1 MSFPLL
7 TVTAAVPA
15 VGAVATAAVPA
26 ARRTAAKW
34 LALLFSLAT
43 LALALLVAVRFDP
56 GARGPFQLTESH
68 DWIRDFGVRYDLGVD
83 GIAVALIALT
93 ALLIP
98 FVILAGWHDADPPQG
113 TAASDGG
120 SAAGHRRYSWRP
132 TQGFFALILAVEA
145 MVVLSFEATDVF
157 LFYLFFE
164 AMLIPMYFLIGG
176 FGDRAGGRGAQQ
188 DAAQRS
194 YAAVK
199 FLLYN
204 LVGGLIMLAAVIGLY
219 AATAHQLGTGTFS
232 LTKIVEARASGA
244 LSLDTGTE
252 RLLFLGFFFAFAVKA
267 PLWPLHT
274 WLPNAMGEATSPVAV
289 LITAVVDKVGTF
301 AMLRFCLQL
310 FPEASSW
317 ATPVILVLA
326 LISIVYG
333 ALLAVG
339 QRDIKRLIAYA
350 SISHFGF
357 IILGIFAMTSQG
369 QGGATLY
376 MVNHGLSTA
385 ALMLVAGFL
394 ISRRGSRLIADFGG
408 VQKVAP
414 VLAGAFLVGGLATLS
429 LPGLAPFVSE
439 FLVLVGTFSR
449 YPVIGII
456 GTVGIVL
463 AALYVLVLYQRTMT
477 GPVKAEVDGMPDLRA
492 RELVVVVPLVALLL
506 FLGVYPK
513 PLTDIVNPAVRHTL
527 SVVDKKDPKPTVR
540 VDAVPG
546 TDRPGRTAQT
556 QDGEAAK

>member
-7 TVTAAVPA
+7 TATAVLPA
-15 VGAVATAAVPA
+15 VGAIVTAAVPA

-34 LALLFSLAT
+34 LALVFSLAT
-43 LALALLVAVRFDP
+43 LVLAAFVVVRFEP
-56 GARGPFQLTESH
+56 GGARYQLTESH
-68 DWIRDFGVRYDLGVD
+68 AWISDFGVRYELGVD
-83 GIAVALIALT
+83 GIGVALLALT

-98 FVILAGWHDADPPQG
+98 FVILAGWHDADPLEEVNPN
-113 TAASDGG
+113 
-120 SAAGHRRYSWRP
+120 RRWRP
-132 TQGFFALILAVEA
+132 TQGFFALILMVEA
-145 MVVLSFEATDVF
+145 MVILSFEATDVF
-157 LFYLFFE
+157 LFYILFE

-176 FGDRAGGRGAQQ
+176 FGDRAHSGG
-188 DAAQRS
+188 DEAAATQRS

-219 AATAHQLGTGTFS
+219 VVAGSFS
-232 LTKIVEARASGA
+232 LSEIAEARANGS
-244 LSLDTGTE
+244 LSIATDTE
-252 RLLFLGFFFAFAVKA
+252 RWLFLGFFFAFAVKA

-274 WLPNAMGEATSPVAV
+274 WLPNAMGEATAPVAV

-310 FPEASSW
+310 FPEASKW

-339 QRDIKRLIAYA
+339 QRDMKRLIAYA

-357 IILGIFAMTSQG
+357 IIMGIFAMTSQG
-369 QGGATLY
+369 QSGATLY
-376 MVNHGLSTA
+376 MVNHGISTA

-394 ISRRGSRLIADFGG
+394 ITRRGSRLIADYGG

-414 VLAGAFLVGGLATLS
+414 VLAGTFLIGGLATLS
-429 LPGLAPFVSE
+429 LPGLSPFVSE

-456 GTVGIVL
+456 ATIGIVL

-477 GPVKAEVDGMPDLRA
+477 GPVKAEVRTMPDLRV
-492 RELVVVVPLVALLL
+492 RELVVITPLIALLL

-513 PLTDIVNPAVRHTL
+513 PLTEIVNPAVEHTL
-527 SVVDKKDPKPTVR
+527 SDVQQTDPKPEV
-540 VDAVPG
+540 
-546 TDRPGRTAQT
+546 
-556 QDGEAAK
+556 EAAP

>member
-7 TVTAAVPA
+7 TATAVVPA
-15 VGAVATAAVPA
+15 VGAIATAATPA
-26 ARRTAAKW
+26 GRRTAAKW
-34 LALLFSLAT
+34 TALGFSLAT
-43 LALALLVAVRFDP
+43 LVLAAVALVRFDP
-56 GARGPFQLTESH
+56 DGAHYQLTESH
-68 DWIRDFGVRYDLGVD
+68 TWIRDFGVRYELGVD
-83 GIAVALIALT
+83 GIAVVLVALT
-93 ALLIP
+93 AVLIP
-98 FVILAGWHDADPPQG
+98 FIILAGWHDADPLE
-113 TAASDGG
+113 TDGAEG
-120 SAAGHRRYSWRP
+120 RPDRRWRP
-132 TQGFFALILAVEA
+132 TQGFFALILMVEA

-157 LFYLFFE
+157 LFYIFFE

-176 FGDRAGGRGAQQ
+176 FGDRAGGRTEEETAT
-188 DAAQRS
+188 QRS

-204 LVGGLIMLAAVIGLY
+204 LAGGLIMLAAVVGLY
-219 AATAHQLGTGTFS
+219 VATADDLGTGTFS
-232 LTKIVEARASGA
+232 LQQITEARAAGQ
-244 LSLDTGTE
+244 LDFGTGME

-274 WLPNAMGEATSPVAV
+274 WLPNAMGESTAPVAV

-310 FPEASSW
+310 FPEASRW

-326 LISIVYG
+326 VVSIVYG

-369 QGGATLY
+369 QSGATLY
-376 MVNHGLSTA
+376 MVNHGISTA

-394 ISRRGSRLIADFGG
+394 ITRRGSRLIADYGG

-414 VLAGAFLVGGLATLS
+414 VLAGTFLVGGLATLS
-429 LPGLAPFVSE
+429 LPGLAPFISE

-449 YPVIGII
+449 YPALGIVA
-456 GTVGIVL
+456 TAGIVL

-477 GPVKAEVDGMPDLRA
+477 GPVKDEVRGMPDLRV
-492 RELVVVVPLVALLL
+492 RELVVVTPLIALLL

-513 PLTDIVNPAVRHTL
+513 PVTEILDPAVDHTL
-527 SVVDKKDPKPTVR
+527 SVVDKKDPEPDHPVT
-540 VDAVPG
+540 DAGWFRYSPQSDHAPG
-546 TDRPGRTAQT
+546 G
-556 QDGEAAK
+556 AK

>member
-7 TVTAAVPA
+7 TATAVLPA
-15 VGAVATAAVPA
+15 VGAIATAAVPA
-26 ARRTAAKW
+26 KQRTAAKW

-43 LALALLVAVRFDP
+43 LVLAAVVAVRFDP
-56 GARGPFQLTESH
+56 GGGRFQLTESH
-68 DWIRDFGVRYDLGVD
+68 AWIADFGVRYELGVD

-98 FVILAGWHDADPPQG
+98 FVILAGWHDADPQETG
-113 TAASDGG
+113 NT
-120 SAAGHRRYSWRP
+120 RWRP
-132 TQGFFALILAVEA
+132 TQGFFALILLVEA
-145 MVVLSFEATDVF
+145 MVIISFEATDVF
-157 LFYLFFE
+157 LFYIFFE

-176 FGDRAGGRGAQQ
+176 FGDRAGQHGEKE
-188 DAAQRS
+188 AATQRS

-219 AATAHQLGTGTFS
+219 VVAGNFS
-232 LTKIVEARASGA
+232 LQGIAAARANG
-244 LSLDTGTE
+244 SLDMATNTE

-274 WLPNAMGEATSPVAV
+274 WLPNAMGEATTPVAV

-310 FPEASSW
+310 FPEASKW

-333 ALLAVG
+333 ALVAVG
-339 QRDIKRLIAYA
+339 QRDIKRLIAFA

-357 IILGIFAMTSQG
+357 IIMGIFAMTSQG
-369 QGGATLY
+369 QSGATLY
-376 MVNHGLSTA
+376 MVNHGISTA

-394 ISRRGSRLIADFGG
+394 ISRRGSRLIADYGG

-414 VLAGAFLVGGLATLS
+414 VLAGTFLIGGLATLS

-439 FLVLVGTFSR
+439 FLVLVGTFTR

-456 GTVGIVL
+456 ATFGIVL
-463 AALYVLVLYQRTMT
+463 AALYTLVLYQRTMT
-477 GPVKAEVDGMPDLRA
+477 GPVKPSTEGIADLRV
-492 RELVVVVPLVALLL
+492 RELAVVVPLIGVLI

-513 PLTDIVNPAVRHTL
+513 PLTELVNPAVKHTL
-527 SVVDKKDPKPTVR
+527 SDVHKKDPKPEV
-540 VDAVPG
+540 
-546 TDRPGRTAQT
+546 
-556 QDGEAAK
+556 EAAHK

>member
-1 MSFPLL
+1 MSFPYL
-7 TVTAAVPA
+7 TVTAALPA
-15 VGAVATAAVPA
+15 VGAIATAAVPA
-26 ARRTAAKW
+26 ARRTFAKW
-34 LALLFSLAT
+34 LALGFSLAT
-43 LALALLVAVRFDP
+43 LALAAVVLALFEP
-56 GARGPFQLTESH
+56 GGDRYQLTESH
-68 DWIRDFGVRYDLGVD
+68 AWIKDFGVRYELGVD
-83 GIAVALIALT
+83 GIGVVLMALT

-98 FVILAGWHDADPPQG
+98 FVILAGWHDADPLEE
-113 TAASDGG
+113 TAPN
-120 SAAGHRRYSWRP
+120 RRWRP
-132 TQGFFALILAVEA
+132 TQGFFALILMVEA
-145 MVVLSFEATDVF
+145 MVILSFEATDVF
-157 LFYLFFE
+157 LFYILFE

-176 FGDRAGGRGAQQ
+176 FGDRAHAQG
-188 DAAQRS
+188 DEAAATQRS

-219 AATAHQLGTGTFS
+219 VVAGSFS
-232 LTKIVEARASGA
+232 LSEIAAARASG
-244 LSLDTGTE
+244 SLHMATNTE

-274 WLPNAMGEATSPVAV
+274 WLPNAMGEATAPVAV

-310 FPEASSW
+310 FPEASKW
-317 ATPVILVLA
+317 ATPVIVVLA
-326 LISIVYG
+326 VISIIYG

-339 QRDIKRLIAYA
+339 QRDIKRLVAYA

-357 IILGIFAMTSQG
+357 IIMGIFAMTSQG
-369 QGGATLY
+369 QSGATLY
-376 MVNHGLSTA
+376 MINHGISTA

-394 ISRRGSRLIADFGG
+394 ISRRGSRLISDYGG

-414 VLAGAFLVGGLATLS
+414 VLAGTFLIGGLATLS

-449 YPVIGII
+449 YPVAGVIA
-456 GTVGIVL
+456 TLGIVL

-477 GPVKAEVDGMPDLRA
+477 GPVKAEVQGMPDLKV
-492 RELVVVVPLVALLL
+492 RELLVVAPLIALLI

-513 PLTDIVNPAVRHTL
+513 PLTDIVNPAVRQTM
-527 SVVDKKDPKPTVR
+527 SDVQKKDPNPV
-540 VDAVPG
+540 V
-546 TDRPGRTAQT
+546 
-556 QDGEAAK
+556 EAAK

>member
-7 TVTAAVPA
+7 TAAAVVPA
-15 VGAVATAAVPA
+15 IGAIATAALPA
-26 ARRTAAKW
+26 AKRTAAKW
-34 LALLFSLAT
+34 LALLFSLLT
-43 LALALLVAVRFDP
+43 LALALVIAVRFDP
-56 GARGPFQLTESH
+56 GAKGPYQLTESH
-68 DWIRDFGVRYDLGVD
+68 AWIPDFGVRYELGVD

-93 ALLIP
+93 TLLIP
-98 FVILAGWHDADPPQG
+98 FIILAGWHDADPLEEAKPN
-113 TAASDGG
+113 
-120 SAAGHRRYSWRP
+120 RRWRP

-145 MVVLSFEATDVF
+145 MVVISFEATDVF
-157 LFYLFFE
+157 LFYIFFE

-176 FGDRAGGRGAQQ
+176 FGDRAGADGEEQAAGR
-188 DAAQRS
+188 RS

-204 LVGGLIMLAAVIGLY
+204 LAGGLIMLAAVIGLY
-219 AATAHQLGTGTFS
+219 AVTAHQLGTGTFS
-232 LTKIVEARASGA
+232 LQQIVEARAAGT
-244 LSLDTGTE
+244 LDIATGTE

-274 WLPNAMGEATSPVAV
+274 WLPGAMGESTAPVAV

-333 ALLAVG
+333 ALLAVA
-339 QRDIKRLIAYA
+339 QRDIKRLVAYA

-376 MVNHGLSTA
+376 MVNHGISTA

-414 VLAGAFLVGGLATLS
+414 VLAGTFLIGGLATLS

-449 YPVIGII
+449 YPVIAVIA
-456 GTVGIVL
+456 TFGIVL

-477 GPVKAEVDGMPDLRA
+477 GPVKAEVKGMPDLRV
-492 RELVVVVPLVALLL
+492 RELVVVAPLIALLI

-513 PLTDIVNPAVRHTL
+513 PLTDIVNPAVEHTL
-527 SVVDKKDPKPTVR
+527 SVVDKKDPKPTVQ
-540 VDAVPG
+540 VNAVPG
-546 TDRPGRTAQT
+546 ADRHGHTVND
-556 QDGEAAK
+556 QDVEAAK

>member
-7 TVTAAVPA
+7 TATVVLPA
-15 VGAVATAAVPA
+15 VGAIATAAVPA
-26 ARRTAAKW
+26 AQRTAAKW
-34 LALLFSLAT
+34 LALVVSLAT
-43 LALALLVAVRFDP
+43 LVLAALVVVRFEP
-56 GARGPFQLTESH
+56 GGSRYQLTESH
-68 DWIRDFGVRYDLGVD
+68 AWIKDFGVRYELGVD
-83 GIAVALIALT
+83 GIAVALLALT

-98 FVILAGWHDADPPQG
+98 FVILAGWHDAD
-113 TAASDGG
+113 TLETG
-120 SAAGHRRYSWRP
+120 SRRWRP

-145 MVVLSFEATDVF
+145 MVMLSFEATDVF
-157 LFYLFFE
+157 VFYIFFE

-176 FGDRAGGRGAQQ
+176 FGDRAHEHGEKVAST
-188 DAAQRS
+188 QRS

-219 AATAHQLGTGTFS
+219 VQAGTFS
-232 LTKIVEARASGA
+232 LPEIVQARANG
-244 LSLDTGTE
+244 SLHMATGTE
-252 RLLFLGFFFAFAVKA
+252 RWLFLGFFFAFAVKA
-267 PLWPLHT
+267 PLWPVHT
-274 WLPNAMGEATSPVAV
+274 WLPNAMGEATAPVAV

-310 FPEASSW
+310 FPEASKW

-339 QRDIKRLIAYA
+339 QRDIKRLVAYA

-357 IILGIFAMTSQG
+357 IIMGIFAMTSQG
-369 QGGATLY
+369 QSGATLY
-376 MVNHGLSTA
+376 MVNHGISTA

-394 ISRRGSRLIADFGG
+394 ISRRGSRLIADYGG

-414 VLAGAFLVGGLATLS
+414 VLAGTFLIGGLATLS

-439 FLVLVGTFSR
+439 FLVLVGTFAR
-449 YPVIGII
+449 HPVIGII
-456 GTVGIVL
+456 ATFGIVL
-463 AALYVLVLYQRTMT
+463 AALYTLVLYQRTMT
-477 GPVKAEVDGMPDLRA
+477 GPVKPEVAEMPDLRV
-492 RELVVVVPLVALLL
+492 REVLVVAPLIVLLI

-513 PLTDIVNPAVRHTL
+513 PVADIVNPAVKQTMSDVHHT
-527 SVVDKKDPKPTVR
+527 DPKPEV
-540 VDAVPG
+540 
-546 TDRPGRTAQT
+546 
-556 QDGEAAK
+556 EAAK

>member
-1 MSFPLL
+1 MDFPLL

-15 VGAVATAAVPA
+15 VGAILTAAVPA

-43 LALALLVAVRFDP
+43 LALAVLVAVRFEP
-56 GARGPFQLTESH
+56 GGDRYQLTESRA
-68 DWIRDFGVRYDLGVD
+68 WIPDFGVRYELGVD
-83 GIAVALIALT
+83 GIGVVLIGLT

-98 FVILAGWHDADPPQG
+98 FVIAAGWHDAD
-113 TAASDGG
+113 ASPSSSSRGG
-120 SAAGHRRYSWRP
+120 PNTETSSQRWRP
-132 TQGFFALILAVEA
+132 TQGFFALILMVEA
-145 MVVLSFEATDVF
+145 MVIISFEATDVF
-157 LFYLFFE
+157 LFYIFFE

-176 FGDRAGGRGAQQ
+176 FGDRAHTGSDENA
-188 DAAQRS
+188 AAQRS

-219 AATAHQLGTGTFS
+219 VVAGNFS
-232 LTKIVEARASGA
+232 LQEITAARAAGT
-244 LSLDTGTE
+244 LDMATNTE

-274 WLPNAMGEATSPVAV
+274 WLPNAMGESTAPVAV

-301 AMLRFCLQL
+301 AMLRFCLGL
-310 FPEASSW
+310 FPDASKW
-317 ATPVILVLA
+317 ATPVVLVLA

-333 ALLAVG
+333 ALVAVG
-339 QRDIKRLIAYA
+339 QRDIKRLVAYA

-369 QGGATLY
+369 QSGATLY

-394 ISRRGSRLIADFGG
+394 ISRRGSRLIADYGG

-414 VLAGAFLVGGLATLS
+414 VLAGTFLIGGLATLS

-439 FLVLVGTFSR
+439 FLVLVGTFAR
-449 YPVIGII
+449 YPVVGIVA
-456 GTVGIVL
+456 TVGIVL
-463 AALYVLVLYQRTMT
+463 AALYTLVLYQRTMT
-477 GPVKAEVDGMPDLRA
+477 GPVKEEVRTMPDLRL
-492 RELVVVVPLVALLL
+492 REVLVVAPLIALLIG
-506 FLGVYPK
+506 LGVYPK
-513 PLTDIVNPAVRHTL
+513 VLTDIVNPAVEHTM
-527 SVVDKKDPKPTVR
+527 SDVKQTDPEPEV
-540 VDAVPG
+540 AVE
-546 TDRPGRTAQT
+546 AKN
-556 QDGEAAK
+556 GEEAK

>member
-7 TVTAAVPA
+7 TATAVLPA
-15 VGAVATAAVPA
+15 VGAIVTAAVPA

-43 LALALLVAVRFDP
+43 LVLAAVVLVRFEP
-56 GARGPFQLTESH
+56 GGDRYQLTESH
-68 DWIRDFGVRYDLGVD
+68 AWIADFGVRYELGVD
-83 GIAVALIALT
+83 GIGVALLALT
-93 ALLIP
+93 ALLVP
-98 FVILAGWHDADPPQG
+98 FVILAGWHDADPLEDVNPN
-113 TAASDGG
+113 
-120 SAAGHRRYSWRP
+120 RRWRP
-132 TQGFFALILAVEA
+132 TQGFFALILMVEA
-145 MVVLSFEATDVF
+145 MVILSFEATDVF
-157 LFYLFFE
+157 LFYILFE

-176 FGDRAGGRGAQQ
+176 FGDRAAPAQFAATAAGGG
-188 DAAQRS
+188 DEAAATQRS

-219 AATAHQLGTGTFS
+219 VVAGSFS
-232 LTKIVEARASGA
+232 LAEIAEARANG
-244 LSLDTGTE
+244 SLTMATDTE
-252 RLLFLGFFFAFAVKA
+252 RWLFLGFFFAFAVKA

-274 WLPNAMGEATSPVAV
+274 WLPNAMGEATAPVAV

-310 FPEASSW
+310 FPEASKW

-326 LISIVYG
+326 LISIIYG

-357 IILGIFAMTSQG
+357 IIMGIFAMTSQG
-369 QGGATLY
+369 QSGATLY
-376 MVNHGLSTA
+376 MINHGISTA

-394 ISRRGSRLIADFGG
+394 ITRRGSRLIADYGG

-414 VLAGAFLVGGLATLS
+414 VLAGTFLIGGLATLS
-429 LPGLAPFVSE
+429 LPGLSPFVSE

-449 YPVIGII
+449 YPVVGII
-456 GTVGIVL
+456 ATFGIVL

-477 GPVKAEVDGMPDLRA
+477 GPVKAEVRTMPDLKI
-492 RELVVVVPLVALLL
+492 RELVVVTPLIALLL

-513 PLTDIVNPAVRHTL
+513 PLTEIVNPAVEHTM
-527 SVVDKKDPKPTVR
+527 SDVQKTDPKPEV
-540 VDAVPG
+540 
-546 TDRPGRTAQT
+546 
-556 QDGEAAK
+556 EAAP

>member
-7 TVTAAVPA
+7 TVTAALPA
-15 VGAVATAAVPA
+15 LGAIATAAVPA
-26 ARRTAAKW
+26 TRRTAAKW
-34 LALLFSLAT
+34 LALLFSLGT
-43 LALALLVAVRFDP
+43 LVLAAIVLVRFEP
-56 GARGPFQLTESH
+56 GGDRYQLTESH
-68 DWIRDFGVRYDLGVD
+68 AWIKDFGVRYELGVD
-83 GIAVALIALT
+83 GIGVALLALT

-98 FVILAGWHDADPPQG
+98 FVILAGWHDADPSP
-113 TAASDGG
+113 ASGG
-120 SAAGHRRYSWRP
+120 ETPMETKSSRWRP

-145 MVVLSFEATDVF
+145 MVILSFEATDVF
-157 LFYLFFE
+157 LFYILFE

-176 FGDRAGGRGAQQ
+176 FGDRAHAGSDENA
-188 DAAQRS
+188 AAQRS

-219 AATAHQLGTGTFS
+219 VVAGTFS
-232 LTKIVEARASGA
+232 LDEIAEARAAGT
-244 LSLDTGTE
+244 LDMATNTE

-274 WLPNAMGEATSPVAV
+274 WLPNAMGEATAPVAV

-310 FPEASSW
+310 FPEASKW

-339 QRDIKRLIAYA
+339 QRDIKRLVAYA

-369 QGGATLY
+369 QSGATLY
-376 MVNHGLSTA
+376 MVNHGISTA

-394 ISRRGSRLIADFGG
+394 ISRRGSRLIADYGG

-414 VLAGAFLVGGLATLS
+414 VLAGTFLIGGLATLS

-439 FLVLVGTFSR
+439 FLVLVGTYAR
-449 YPVIGII
+449 YPVAGII
-456 GTVGIVL
+456 ATFGIVL
-463 AALYVLVLYQRTMT
+463 AALYTLVLYQRTMT
-477 GPVKAEVDGMPDLRA
+477 GPVKAEVREMPDLRV
-492 RELVVVVPLVALLL
+492 RELAVVAPLIALLL
-506 FLGVYPK
+506 FLGVFPK
-513 PLTDIVNPAVRHTL
+513 PLTDIVNPAVEHTM
-527 SVVDKKDPKPTVR
+527 SDVQKKDPKPEV
-540 VDAVPG
+540 
-546 TDRPGRTAQT
+546 
-556 QDGEAAK
+556 EAAK

>member
-1 MSFPLL
+1 MNFPLL

-15 VGAVATAAVPA
+15 VGAILTAAVPA

-43 LALALLVAVRFDP
+43 LALAVLVAIRFEP
-56 GARGPFQLTESH
+56 GGDRYQLTESRP
-68 DWIRDFGVRYDLGVD
+68 WIADFGVRYELGVD
-83 GIAVALIALT
+83 GIGVVLIGLT

-98 FVILAGWHDADPPQG
+98 FVIAAGWHDADPLE
-113 TAASDGG
+113 TKS
-120 SAAGHRRYSWRP
+120 SRWRP
-132 TQGFFALILAVEA
+132 TQGFFALILLVEA
-145 MVVLSFEATDVF
+145 MVIISFEATDVF
-157 LFYLFFE
+157 LFYIFFE

-176 FGDRAGGRGAQQ
+176 FGDRAHSGS
-188 DAAQRS
+188 DENAATQRS

-204 LVGGLIMLAAVIGLY
+204 LAGGLIMLAAVIGLY
-219 AATAHQLGTGTFS
+219 VVAGNFS
-232 LTKIVEARASGA
+232 LQEIAAARAAGT
-244 LSLDTGTE
+244 LDMATNTE

-274 WLPNAMGEATSPVAV
+274 WLPNAMGEATAPVAV

-301 AMLRFCLQL
+301 AMLRFCLGL
-310 FPEASSW
+310 FPEASKW

-333 ALLAVG
+333 ALVAVG
-339 QRDIKRLIAYA
+339 QRDIKRLVAYA

-369 QGGATLY
+369 QSGATLY

-394 ISRRGSRLIADFGG
+394 ISRRGSRLIADYGG

-414 VLAGAFLVGGLATLS
+414 VLAGTFLVGGLATLS

-439 FLVLVGTFSR
+439 FLVLVGTYAR
-449 YPVIGII
+449 YPVVGII
-456 GTVGIVL
+456 ATIGIVL
-463 AALYVLVLYQRTMT
+463 AALYTLVLYQRTMT
-477 GPVKAEVDGMPDLRA
+477 GPVKEEVRTMPDLRL
-492 RELVVVVPLVALLL
+492 REVLVVAPLIALLIG
-506 FLGVYPK
+506 LGVYPK
-513 PLTDIVNPAVRHTL
+513 VLTDIVNPAVKHTM
-527 SVVDKKDPKPTVR
+527 SDVKQTDPKPEV
-540 VDAVPG
+540 AV
-546 TDRPGRTAQT
+546 
-556 QDGEAAK
+556 EAEHFKKEVEAN

>member
-7 TVTAAVPA
+7 TATAVVPA
-15 VGAVATAAVPA
+15 VGAVATAALPA
-26 ARRTAAKW
+26 AKRTAAKW
-34 LALLFSLAT
+34 VALSFSLAT
-43 LALALLVAVRFDP
+43 FVLALVIAIRFTP
-56 GARGPFQLTESH
+56 GAKGPFQLTESH
-68 DWIRDFGVRYDLGVD
+68 AWIADFGVRYELGVD

-98 FVILAGWHDADPPQG
+98 FVILAGWHDADPLEETRPN
-113 TAASDGG
+113 
-120 SAAGHRRYSWRP
+120 RRWRP

-145 MVVLSFEATDVF
+145 MVVISFEATDVF

-176 FGDRAGGRGAQQ
+176 FGDGAGEHGEEQ
-188 DAAQRS
+188 AATQRS

-204 LVGGLIMLAAVIGLY
+204 LAGGLIMLAAVIGLY
-219 AATAHQLGTGTFS
+219 AATADQLGAGTFS
-232 LTKIVEARASGA
+232 LPQIVEARAAGHLHLGA
-244 LSLDTGTE
+244 GTE

-274 WLPNAMGEATSPVAV
+274 WLPNAMGESTSPVAV

-301 AMLRFCLQL
+301 AMLRFCIQL
-310 FPEASSW
+310 FPEASKW
-317 ATPVILVLA
+317 ATPVILILA
-326 LISIVYG
+326 LISVLYG

-376 MVNHGLSTA
+376 MVNHGISTA

-394 ISRRGSRLIADFGG
+394 ISRRGSRLIADYGG

-414 VLAGAFLVGGLATLS
+414 VLAGTFLIGGLATLS

-456 GTVGIVL
+456 ASAAIVL

-477 GPVKAEVDGMPDLRA
+477 GPVKAEVRKMPDLRV
-492 RELVVVVPLVALLL
+492 RELVVVAPLIALLL

-513 PLTDIVNPAVRHTL
+513 PLTDLVNPAVEHTL
-527 SVVDKKDPKPTVR
+527 SVVDKQDPKPDVH
-540 VDAVPG
+540 VDATTG
-546 TDRPGRTAQT
+546 GSRPGHATHGDDA
-556 QDGEAAK
+556 EAAK

>member
-7 TVTAAVPA
+7 TAAAAVPA
-15 VGAVATAAVPA
+15 IGAVATAAVPA
-26 ARRTAAKW
+26 AKRTAAKW

-43 LALALLVAVRFDP
+43 LALALVIAVRFDP
-56 GARGPFQLTESH
+56 GAKGPFQLTESH
-68 DWIRDFGVRYDLGVD
+68 AWIADFGVRYELGVD

-98 FVILAGWHDADPPQG
+98 FVILASWHDAD
-113 TAASDGG
+113 ALEADNSN
-120 SAAGHRRYSWRP
+120 RRWRP

-145 MVVLSFEATDVF
+145 MVIISFEATDVF
-157 LFYLFFE
+157 VFYIFFE

-176 FGDRAGGRGAQQ
+176 FGDRADGR
-188 DAAQRS
+188 DAAESASRRS
-194 YAAVK
+194 SAAVK

-204 LVGGLIMLAAVIGLY
+204 LAGGLIMLAAVIGLY
-219 AATAHQLGTGTFS
+219 AVTADQLGTGTFS
-232 LTKIVEARASGA
+232 LQQIVQARAAGDLTMGA
-244 LSLDTGTE
+244 GTE

-274 WLPNAMGEATSPVAV
+274 WLPGAMGESTAPVAV

-310 FPEASSW
+310 FPEASKW
-317 ATPVILVLA
+317 ATPVVLVLA
-326 LISIVYG
+326 LVSILYG
-333 ALLAVG
+333 ALLAVA
-339 QRDIKRLIAYA
+339 QKDIKRLVAYA

-376 MVNHGLSTA
+376 MVNHGISTA

-394 ISRRGSRLIADFGG
+394 ITRRGSRLIADYGG

-414 VLAGAFLVGGLATLS
+414 VLAGTFLIGGLATLS

-456 GTVGIVL
+456 ATVGIVL

-477 GPVKAEVDGMPDLRA
+477 GPVKAEVRAMPDLKA
-492 RELVVVVPLVALLL
+492 RELVVMAPLIALLL

-513 PLTDIVNPAVRHTL
+513 PLTNLVNPAVDHTL
-527 SVVDKKDPKPTVR
+527 SVVDQQDPKPDVR
-540 VDAVPG
+540 VNAVPNEPG
-546 TDRPGRTAQT
+546 TDRDA
-556 QDGEAAK
+556 EAAK

>member
-7 TVTAAVPA
+7 TATAALPA
-15 VGAVATAAVPA
+15 VGAIATAAVPA
-26 ARRTAAKW
+26 ERRTAAKW
-34 LALLFSLAT
+34 LALLVSLGT
-43 LALALLVAVRFDP
+43 LVLSAVQLVRFEP
-56 GARGPFQLTESH
+56 GGDRYQLTESH
-68 DWIRDFGVRYDLGVD
+68 AWIKDFGVRYELGVD
-83 GIAVALIALT
+83 GIGVALIALT

-98 FVILAGWHDADPPQG
+98 FIIVAGWHDADPLE
-113 TAASDGG
+113 THS
-120 SAAGHRRYSWRP
+120 SRWRP

-157 LFYLFFE
+157 LFYILFE

-176 FGDRAGGRGAQQ
+176 FGDRAHEHG
-188 DAAQRS
+188 DEAAATQRS

-204 LVGGLIMLAAVIGLY
+204 LVGGLLMLAAVIGLY
-219 AATAHQLGTGTFS
+219 VVAGTFS
-232 LTKIVEARASGA
+232 LDEIAAARANG
-244 LSLDTGTE
+244 SLDMATNTE

-274 WLPNAMGEATSPVAV
+274 WLPNAMGEATAPVAV

-310 FPEASSW
+310 FPEASKW

-326 LISIVYG
+326 VISIIYG

-339 QRDIKRLIAYA
+339 QRDIKRLVAYA

-357 IILGIFAMTSQG
+357 IVMGIFAMTTQG
-369 QGGATLY
+369 QSGATLY
-376 MVNHGLSTA
+376 MVNHGISTA

-394 ISRRGSRLIADFGG
+394 ISRRGSRLIADYGG

-414 VLAGAFLVGGLATLS
+414 LLAGTFLVGGLATLS

-449 YPVIGII
+449 YPAIGVIA
-456 GTVGIVL
+456 TLGIVL

-477 GPVKAEVDGMPDLRA
+477 GPVKAEVQGMPDLKV
-492 RELVVVVPLVALLL
+492 RELLVVAPLIAILV

-513 PLTDIVNPAVRHTL
+513 PLTDIVNPAVQHTM
-527 SVVDKKDPKPTVR
+527 SDVHKKDPKPV
-540 VDAVPG
+540 V
-546 TDRPGRTAQT
+546 
-556 QDGEAAK
+556 EAAQ

>member
-7 TVTAAVPA
+7 TVTAALPA

-34 LALLFSLAT
+34 LALLVSLAT
-43 LALALLVAVRFDP
+43 LVLAIVVLVRFDP
-56 GARGPFQLTESH
+56 GGDRYQLNESH
-68 DWIRDFGVRYDLGVD
+68 AWIKDFGVRYELGVD

-98 FVILAGWHDADPPQG
+98 FIVLAGWHDADPSPSAEVRSG
-113 TAASDGG
+113 KGG
-120 SAAGHRRYSWRP
+120 AKETGPYHWRP

-145 MVVLSFEATDVF
+145 MVIISFEATDVF
-157 LFYLFFE
+157 LFYIFFE

-176 FGDRAGGRGAQQ
+176 FGDRAHEHGET
-188 DAAQRS
+188 AAATQRS

-204 LVGGLIMLAAVIGLY
+204 LAGGLIMLAAVIGLY
-219 AATAHQLGTGTFS
+219 VVAGNFS
-232 LTKIVEARASGA
+232 LQEIAQARADG
-244 LSLDTGTE
+244 SLHMATSTE
-252 RLLFLGFFFAFAVKA
+252 RWLFLGFFFAFAVKA

-274 WLPNAMGEATSPVAV
+274 WLPNAMGEATAPVAV

-310 FPEASSW
+310 FPEASKW

-326 LISIVYG
+326 LISIIYG

-339 QRDIKRLIAYA
+339 QRDIKRLVAYA

-357 IILGIFAMTSQG
+357 IIMGIFAMTSQG
-369 QGGATLY
+369 QSGATLY
-376 MVNHGLSTA
+376 MVNHGISTA

-394 ISRRGSRLIADFGG
+394 ISRRGSRLIADYGG

-414 VLAGAFLVGGLATLS
+414 VLAGTFLIGGLATLS

-439 FLVLVGTFSR
+439 FLVLVGTFTR

-456 GTVGIVL
+456 ATFGIVL
-463 AALYVLVLYQRTMT
+463 AALYTLVLYQRTMT
-477 GPVKAEVDGMPDLRA
+477 GPVKAEVAKMPDLRV
-492 RELVVVVPLVALLL
+492 REILVVAPLVVLLI

-513 PLTDIVNPAVRHTL
+513 PVADIVNPAVKQTMSDVHKT
-527 SVVDKKDPKPTVR
+527 DPKPEV
-540 VDAVPG
+540 
-546 TDRPGRTAQT
+546 
-556 QDGEAAK
+556 EAAK

>member
-7 TVTAAVPA
+7 TATAALPA
-15 VGAVATAAVPA
+15 LGAIATAAVPA

-34 LALLFSLAT
+34 LALLVSVAT
-43 LALALLVAVRFDP
+43 LALAAIQLVRFEP
-56 GARGPFQLTESH
+56 GGDRYQLTESH
-68 DWIRDFGVRYDLGVD
+68 AWIKDFGVRYELGVD
-83 GIAVALIALT
+83 GIGVALIGLT

-98 FVILAGWHDADPPQG
+98 FIIAAGWHDADPLE
-113 TAASDGG
+113 TNS
-120 SAAGHRRYSWRP
+120 SRWRP

-157 LFYLFFE
+157 LFYILFE

-176 FGDRAGGRGAQQ
+176 FGDRAAPSQYGA
-188 DAAQRS
+188 AAPGQGDEAAATQRS

-219 AATAHQLGTGTFS
+219 VVAGSFS
-232 LTKIVEARASGA
+232 LSEIAAARASG
-244 LSLDTGTE
+244 SLHMATNTE

-274 WLPNAMGEATSPVAV
+274 WLPNAMGEATAPVAV

-310 FPEASSW
+310 FPEASKW
-317 ATPVILVLA
+317 ATPVIVVLA
-326 LISIVYG
+326 VISIIYG

-339 QRDIKRLIAYA
+339 QRDIKRLVAYA

-357 IILGIFAMTSQG
+357 IIMGIFAMTSQG
-369 QGGATLY
+369 QSGATLY
-376 MVNHGLSTA
+376 MINHGISTA

-394 ISRRGSRLIADFGG
+394 ISRRGSRLISDYGG

-414 VLAGAFLVGGLATLS
+414 VLAGTFLIGGLATLS

-449 YPVIGII
+449 YPVAGVIA
-456 GTVGIVL
+456 TLGIVL

-477 GPVKAEVDGMPDLRA
+477 GPVKAEVQGMPDLKV
-492 RELVVVVPLVALLL
+492 RELLVVAPLIALLI

-513 PLTDIVNPAVRHTL
+513 PLTDIVNPAVRQTM
-527 SVVDKKDPKPTVR
+527 SDVQKKDPNPV
-540 VDAVPG
+540 V
-546 TDRPGRTAQT
+546 
-556 QDGEAAK
+556 EAAK

>member
-7 TVTAAVPA
+7 T
-15 VGAVATAAVPA
+15 AVAVLPAAGAILTAAVPA

-34 LALLFSLAT
+34 LALLVSLGT
-43 LALALLVAVRFDP
+43 LVLAAIVLVRFDP
-56 GARGPFQLTESH
+56 GGDRYQLTESH
-68 DWIRDFGVRYDLGVD
+68 AWIKDFGVRYELGVD
-83 GIAVALIALT
+83 GIGVALVALT

-98 FVILAGWHDADPPQG
+98 FVIVAGWNDADPLE
-113 TAASDGG
+113 TKSK
-120 SAAGHRRYSWRP
+120 RWRP
-132 TQGFFALILAVEA
+132 TQGFFALILMVEA
-145 MVVLSFEATDVF
+145 MVIISFEATDVF
-157 LFYLFFE
+157 LFYIFFE

-176 FGDRAGGRGAQQ
+176 FGDRAHAGTDER
-188 DAAQRS
+188 AATQRS

-204 LVGGLIMLAAVIGLY
+204 LVGGLLMLAAVIGLY
-219 AATAHQLGTGTFS
+219 TVTGTFS
-232 LTKIVEARASGA
+232 LSEIAEMRAA
-244 LSLDTGTE
+244 GTLEMSTNIE

-274 WLPNAMGEATSPVAV
+274 WLPNAMGEATAPVAV

-310 FPEASSW
+310 FPEASKW
-317 ATPVILVLA
+317 ATPVVLVLA

-339 QRDIKRLIAYA
+339 QRDIKRLVAYA

-369 QGGATLY
+369 QSGATLY
-376 MVNHGLSTA
+376 MVNHGISTA

-394 ISRRGSRLIADFGG
+394 ISRRGSRLIADYGG

-414 VLAGAFLVGGLATLS
+414 VLAGTFLIGGLATLS

-439 FLVLVGTFSR
+439 FLVLVGVFAA
-449 YPVIGII
+449 YPVVGII
-456 GTVGIVL
+456 ATTGIVL

-477 GPVKAEVDGMPDLRA
+477 GPVKAEVTGMPDLKA
-492 RELVVVVPLVALLL
+492 RELAVVVPLIVMLIG
-506 FLGVYPK
+506 LGVYPK
-513 PLTDIVNPAVRHTL
+513 PLTDIVNPAVTHTMHD
-527 SVVDKKDPKPTVR
+527 VNKQDPKPEV
-540 VDAVPG
+540 
-546 TDRPGRTAQT
+546 
-556 QDGEAAK
+556 EAAK

>member
-7 TVTAAVPA
+7 TVVAVVPA
-15 VGAVATAAVPA
+15 AGAIATAALPA
-26 ARRTAAKW
+26 AKRTAAKW
-34 LALLFSLAT
+34 LALLFSLVT
-43 LALALLVAVRFDP
+43 FALALVVGFRFDP
-56 GARGPFQLTESH
+56 GSKSPYQFTESH
-68 DWIRDFGVRYDLGVD
+68 AWISDFGVRYELGVD

-93 ALLIP
+93 TLLIP
-98 FVILAGWHDADPPQG
+98 FIILAGWHDADPLEEATPN
-113 TAASDGG
+113 
-120 SAAGHRRYSWRP
+120 RRWRP

-145 MVVLSFEATDVF
+145 MVVISFEATDVF
-157 LFYLFFE
+157 VFYIFFE

-176 FGDRAGGRGAQQ
+176 FGDRAGGDGE
-188 DAAQRS
+188 DEAASRRS

-204 LVGGLIMLAAVIGLY
+204 LAGGLIMLAAVIGLY
-219 AATAHQLGTGTFS
+219 AVTADQLGTGTFS
-232 LTKIVEARASGA
+232 LQQIVEARAAGR
-244 LSLDTGTE
+244 LNIGTGTE

-274 WLPNAMGEATSPVAV
+274 WLPGAMGESTSPVAV

-326 LISIVYG
+326 LISVLYG
-333 ALLAVG
+333 ALLAVA

-376 MVNHGLSTA
+376 MVNHGISTA

-394 ISRRGSRLIADFGG
+394 ISRRGSRLIADYGG

-414 VLAGAFLVGGLATLS
+414 ILAGTFLVGGLATLS
-429 LPGLAPFVSE
+429 LPGLAPFISE

-456 GTVGIVL
+456 ATLGIVL

-477 GPVKAEVDGMPDLRA
+477 GPVKSEVTGMPDLRV
-492 RELVVVVPLVALLL
+492 RELVVVAPLIALLL

-513 PLTDIVNPAVRHTL
+513 PLTDLVNPAVDHTL
-527 SVVDKKDPKPTVR
+527 SVVDKKDPKPTVQ

-546 TDRPGRTAQT
+546 GGRHGHAVHD
-556 QDGEAAK
+556 QDVEAAK

>member
-7 TVTAAVPA
+7 TATAAVPA
-15 VGAVATAAVPA
+15 LGAVATAAVPA
-26 ARRTAAKW
+26 ERRAAAKW
-34 LALLFSLAT
+34 LALAVSLVTLVLAAT
-43 LALALLVAVRFDP
+43 QLVRFDP
-56 GARGPFQLTESH
+56 DAKGPFQLTESH
-68 DWIRDFGVRYDLGVD
+68 AWIAAFGVRYDLGVD
-83 GIAVALIALT
+83 GISVVLIGLT

-98 FVILAGWHDADPPQG
+98 FIVLAGWHDADPLE
-113 TAASDGG
+113 TKS
-120 SAAGHRRYSWRP
+120 SRWRP
-132 TQGFFALILAVEA
+132 TQGFFALILMVEA
-145 MVVLSFEATDVF
+145 MVVIAFEATDVF
-157 LFYLFFE
+157 LFYIFFE

-176 FGDRAGGRGAQQ
+176 FGDRAGERGEAES
-188 DAAQRS
+188 ATQRS

-219 AATAHQLGTGTFS
+219 AVTADQLGSGTFS
-232 LTKIVEARASGA
+232 LTEIVQARAAGK
-244 LSLDTGTE
+244 LDFATTTE
-252 RLLFLGFFFAFAVKA
+252 RALFLGFFFAFAVKA

-274 WLPNAMGEATSPVAV
+274 WLPNAMGEATAPVAV

-310 FPEASSW
+310 FPEASKW

-326 LISIVYG
+326 LISILYG

-357 IILGIFAMTSQG
+357 IVLGVFAMTTQG
-369 QGGATLY
+369 QSGATLY
-376 MVNHGLSTA
+376 MVNHGISTA

-394 ISRRGSRLIADFGG
+394 ISRRGSRLIADYGG

-414 VLAGAFLVGGLATLS
+414 VLAGTFLIGGLATLS

-449 YPVIGII
+449 YPVAGAVA
-456 GTVGIVL
+456 TVGIVL

-477 GPVKAEVDGMPDLRA
+477 GPVTEPVREMPDLRA
-492 RELVVVVPLVALLL
+492 RELAVVAPLIALLL

-513 PLTDIVNPAVRHTL
+513 PVTQLLDPAVAHTMSQVHESDPQP
-527 SVVDKKDPKPTVR
+527 SVHVN
-540 VDAVPG
+540 DAHVN
-546 TDRPGRTAQT
+546 DV
-556 QDGEAAK
+556 EAAK